1 MASDVVEADAAGAVE
16 VDEGGCCEDVEV
28 RLVPAE
34 EVPFDEEEAA
44 AGCWAGVRVVVEVF
58 FAAGGRDLS
67 LLGLR
72 VEPTSLRKREFM
84 DDIQRGAFL
93 AGAWRGRGEEG
104 EKVGGG
110 SSRRGERVSS
120 STARRSTQQQQA
132 QARGGVDGLQVRWAV
147 ACLPTQ
153 RQRDRQAGRS
163 DGARHT
169 QAGLQEGLR

>member
-1 MASDVVEADAAGAVE
+1 MANEVVDADAAGAVE

-104 EKVGGG
+104 KVVEEAAT
-110 SSRRGERVSS
+110 RGV
-120 STARRSTQQQQA
+120 
-132 QARGGVDGLQVRWAV
+132 
-147 ACLPTQ
+147 
-153 RQRDRQAGRS
+153 
-163 DGARHT
+163 
-169 QAGLQEGLR
+169 EGE